1 LISPQPVNSTSWSEM
16 NPYFANSGPP
26 DHVKLIIVA
35 AMKASPI
42 RMPEMNHQ
50 LTPTLEATADSI
62 NKLCENDSMIAII
75 KTSFTVKSNEIIA
88 AIPAYKF
95 NAFPKTNGTAA
106 SPERPINFITGLTF
120 SIIQGNIGVYWRM
133 VTINVI
139 GKITFPNIQT
149 VFKPCCRPRY
159 AVPDNPLPPPL
170 FYVYFFFFSFTFF
183 PL

>member
-1 LISPQPVNSTSWSEM
+1 
-16 NPYFANSGPP
+16 
-26 DHVKLIIVA
+26 
-35 AMKASPI
+35 
-42 RMPEMNHQ
+42 
-50 LTPTLEATADSI
+50 
-62 NKLCENDSMIAII
+62 
-75 KTSFTVKSNEIIA
+75 
-88 AIPAYKF
+88 
-95 NAFPKTNGTAA
+95 TNGTAA

-183 PL
+183 TLYCFLFIFFLYLFLICSVLLYFFIILMI